1 MGSKRLYRF
10 ATLFRMAVT
19 RQMTRDDAAQ
29 ILEVPPSASNDEVMS
44 AWKRM
49 AIQWH
54 PDRNS
59 DPQATSIMAKINMAR
74 DLMTGRQWRVMFD
87 DGQTE
92 PPPRPARSPGQDFWG
107 DMWGAW
113 PGGPGWDE
121 DEEEP
126 EESPAGENPTID
138 GNENWGRCYARIP
151 LGEGAEMSVVGGPGN
166 YSEPRQRLN
175 YLNDYRELEMAII
188 GPEGEN
194 DFARIVNPI
203 RILGENHPFSKWIT
217 SADDVMSHVPINVVK
232 DLTGYTIEVIKN
244 EGWNPGSEVRRPWR
258 PSWEEDEEEE
268 EETPPEPTE
277 AYKKFGKSRIDG
289 SFETPKTRRAAWGRY
304 EASATFK
311 MGNVTVKVRGGEG
324 RQCKPQRALHN
335 LNEYE
340 TLDIL
345 LTAGGVTIDPGNFL
359 GTTQFDKYY
368 DFSEECLAEVPVQDA
383 KNFVAAVMDHM
394 STD

>member
-126 EESPAGENPTID
+126 EESPAGGQYYTKHQNIIDEAFENPTID
-138 GNENWGRCYARIP
+138 GNENWGSHEIGAKTPAEWGP
-151 LGEGAEMSVVGGPGN
+151 LVKRSAERMLAADSPDAFNDIDHPNRVVPQQKQLAFNKGVTNLPPH
-166 YSEPRQRLN
+166 SLT
-175 YLNDYRELEMAII
+175 
-188 GPEGEN
+188 
-194 DFARIVNPI
+194 IV
-203 RILGENHPFSKWIT
+203 R
-217 SADDVMSHVPINVVK
+217 
-232 DLTGYTIEVIKN
+232 
-244 EGWNPGSEVRRPWR
+244 
-258 PSWEEDEEEE
+258 
-268 EETPPEPTE
+268 
-277 AYKKFGKSRIDG
+277 
-289 SFETPKTRRAAWGRY
+289 
-304 EASATFK
+304 
-311 MGNVTVKVRGGEG
+311 VRG
-324 RQCKPQRALHN
+324 
-335 LNEYE
+335 
-340 TLDIL
+340 
-345 LTAGGVTIDPGNFL
+345 
-359 GTTQFDKYY
+359 
-368 DFSEECLAEVPVQDA
+368 
-383 KNFVAAVMDHM
+383 VAR
-394 STD
+394 TP